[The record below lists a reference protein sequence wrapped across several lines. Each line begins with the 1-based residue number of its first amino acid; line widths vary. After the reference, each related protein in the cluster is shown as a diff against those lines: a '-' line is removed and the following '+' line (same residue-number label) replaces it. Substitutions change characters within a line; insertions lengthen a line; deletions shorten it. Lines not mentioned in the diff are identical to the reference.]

1 MDPDDIV
8 VDDTHLIPAGELVV
22 RATRSGGTGGQHVNT
37 SSTRIELLWNP
48 SASSMLTDEEKQR
61 VLERLASRVDSAG
74 FIRVVSSETRSQLQ
88 NRERAKARLA
98 QLVGAALVRQK
109 VRRATRPSKAAK
121 ERRLAEKKLQAQKKS
136 GRRRPD
142 LE

>member
-1 MDPDDIV
+1 MNPDDIV
-8 VDDTHLIPAGELVV
+8 VDETHLIPAAELVI
-22 RATRSGGTGGQHVNT
+22 RATRSGGAGGQHVNT

-48 SASSMLTDEEKQR
+48 ATSSSLNDEERQL
-61 VLERLASRVDSAG
+61 VISRLASRIDSAG

-98 QLVGAALVRQK
+98 QLVKSALVRRK
-109 VRRATRPSKAAK
+109 ARRATRPSKAAR
-121 ERRLAEKKLQAQKKS
+121 ERRLTEKKQQSEKKS

>member
-1 MDPDDIV
+1 MDSDDIV
-8 VDDTHLIPAGELVV
+8 VDALHSIPAEELVL

-48 SASSMLTDEEKQR
+48 GTSSALTDEER
-61 VLERLASRVDSAG
+61 GLVVERLANRLDSAG
-74 FIRVVSSETRSQLQ
+74 LIRVVSSETRSQLQ

-98 QLVGAALVRQK
+98 ELVRRALVRPK
-109 VRRATRPSKAAK
+109 VRRATKPSRAAHQ
-121 ERRLAEKKLQAQKKS
+121 RRLTEKKQQGEKKS